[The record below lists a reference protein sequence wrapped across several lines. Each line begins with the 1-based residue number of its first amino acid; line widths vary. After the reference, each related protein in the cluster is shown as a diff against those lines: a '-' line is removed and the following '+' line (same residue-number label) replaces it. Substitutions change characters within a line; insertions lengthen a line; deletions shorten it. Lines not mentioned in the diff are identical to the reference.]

1 MGRRRLAALVAVL
14 ALGTG
19 AVAGTLAW
27 RAHDA
32 AASTECTSLL
42 HPENTVDFAA
52 DLPRRARQSTFTFGD
67 VRPASRA
74 QRDALYAHRYRA
86 AVESAGGDAVP
97 DVGVCTATYSGPG
110 HRPSPAAHRQGARVA
125 TVDRVAALLVVR
137 HDRSWT
143 QQCYGPG
150 DACSRGPLRDLTCLA
165 FYDATTLAS
174 LGKGWCFDDA
184 AT

>member
-1 MGRRRLAALVAVL
+1 MGPRRLVALVAVL
-14 ALGTG
+14 VLATG

-42 HPENTVDFAA
+42 HPDHTVDFVA
-52 DLPRRARQSTFTFGD
+52 DLPRQARQSMVTFDD

-74 QRDALYAHRYRA
+74 RRDALYAHRYRA
-86 AVESAGGDAVP
+86 VVESPGGDAVP

-110 HRPSPAAHRQGARVA
+110 HRPSPAAHRRGARVTA
-125 TVDRVAALLVVR
+125 VDHVAAILLVH
-137 HDRSWT
+137 HDRAWT

-150 DACSRGPLRDLTCLA
+150 DACNRGPLRDVTCLA